1 MTMNLR
7 PLALL
12 LPLMLSAPAIAA
24 ELELRRSGS
33 SYANGD
39 PIWTLQLRDG
49 AVIRDQWQAVAS
61 AKRHQQ
67 LDRRWSPG
75 NGSPLPK
82 GTYRVGPA
90 EPWGA
95 DLWLQLD
102 PLFPTSRSA
111 LGIHNCY
118 PGIGCICIPDRKDLT
133 DLADAVRR
141 YNVTRLKVVD

>member
-7 PLALL
+7 PLALM

-39 PIWTLQLRDG
+39 PIWALQLRDG

-61 AKRHQQ
+61 AQRHQQ

-82 GTYRVGPA
+82 GTYRVGPP

-102 PLFPTSRSA
+102 PLFATSRSA

-118 PGIGCICIPDRKDLT
+118 PGIGCICIPDRQELS

>member
-12 LPLMLSAPAIAA
+12 LPLMLCAPAIAA

-61 AKRHQQ
+61 AQRPQQ

-82 GTYRVGPA
+82 GTYRVGPP

-118 PGIGCICIPDRKDLT
+118 PGIGCICIPDRKELT

>member
-12 LPLMLSAPAIAA
+12 LPLMLCAPAIAA

-95 DLWLQLD
+95 DLWLPLD

-118 PGIGCICIPDRKDLT
+118 PGIGCICIPDRKELT

>member
-1 MTMNLR
+1 MSLR
-7 PLALL
+7 ALTL
-12 LPLMLSAPAIAA
+12 ILPLILSAPTLAA
-24 ELELRRSGS
+24 ELELRRTGS
-33 SYANGD
+33 SYDNGD
-39 PIWTLQLRDG
+39 PIWMLQLRDG
-49 AVIRDQWQAVAS
+49 GHVREQWQAVAS

-82 GTYRVGPA
+82 GTYRVGAP

-118 PGIGCICIPDRKDLT
+118 PGIGCICIPDRQELS

>member
-1 MTMNLR
+1 MTLR
-7 PLALL
+7 ALTL
-12 LPLMLSAPAIAA
+12 MLPLILSAPSLAA

-33 SYANGD
+33 SYVNGD
-39 PIWTLQLRDG
+39 PIWVLQLRDG
-49 AVIRDQWQAVAS
+49 GQVQQQWQAVAS

-82 GTYRVGPA
+82 GTYRVGAP

-118 PGIGCICIPDRKDLT
+118 PGIGCICIPDRQELS

>member
-1 MTMNLR
+1 MALR
-7 PLALL
+7 ALSL
-12 LPLMLSAPAIAA
+12 ILPLILSAPSLAA
-24 ELELRRSGS
+24 ELELRRTGS
-33 SYANGD
+33 SYDNGD
-39 PIWTLQLRDG
+39 PIWLLQLRDG
-49 AVIRDQWQAVAS
+49 GQVQQQWQAVAS

-82 GTYRVGPA
+82 GTYRVGEP

-118 PGIGCICIPDRKDLT
+118 PGIGCICIPDRQELS